1 MPGKPQIATERL
13 NNEDSSVSK
22 VKSDKLAHDAP
33 KRSALR
39 YFGGKWAIA
48 PWVLAHL
55 PPHRIY
61 VEPFGGAASVLLRKQ
76 RSEVEVYNDLDEE
89 IVGLFR
95 VIQDPVQCA
104 ALMRRLRRTPYAR
117 REFELAFEAT
127 QDPVVRAQRTVIRAY
142 QSFHHASVFDPA
154 KRSFAD
160 ARHRTGTGKG
170 KAGEW
175 VTYPRSLAAVQ
186 RRMQGVVIECRD
198 ALAVIKAQ
206 DTPQTLHFVDP
217 PYLPAT
223 RSDTGYRHELTTQQ
237 HIDLLEVLLSCK
249 GMVVLAGY
257 PATLYDEMLAGWRRV
272 ERKHCAAGSLRA
284 RTEVLWISPSAAALL
299 AT

>member
-1 MPGKPQIATERL
+1 M
-13 NNEDSSVSK
+13 
-22 VKSDKLAHDAP
+22 SDKTKQVNNPVRRAV
-33 KRSALR
+33 LR

-76 RSEVEVYNDLDEE
+76 RSEIEVYNDLDGE
-89 IVGLFR
+89 IVSLFR
-95 VIQDPVQCA
+95 VLQDPVTCA
-104 ALMRRLRRTPYAR
+104 GLVRRLRRTPYAR
-117 REFELAFEAT
+117 AEFERAFDPT
-127 QDPVVRAQRTVIRAY
+127 DDPVIRAQRTIVRAY
-142 QSFHHASVFDPA
+142 QSFHHGSVFDCK

-175 VTYPRSLAAVQ
+175 VTYPRGLVAVRQ
-186 RRMQGVVIECRD
+186 RLQGVVIECRD

-206 DTPQTLHFVDP
+206 DTPQTLFFVDP

-223 RSDTGYRHELTTQQ
+223 RSDTGYRHELTTQR
-237 HIDLLEVLLSCK
+237 HAELLQGDGGAGRLPVAALRRDAG
-249 GMVVLAGY
+249 GM
-257 PATLYDEMLAGWRRV
+257 
-272 ERKHCAAGSLRA
+272 AAGGAQALCGG
-284 RTEVLWISPSAAALL
+284 ESAAAHRS
-299 AT
+299 AVDFAACSRGHAWAVKIYCTGCNCWCC

>member
-1 MPGKPQIATERL
+1 M
-13 NNEDSSVSK
+13 NETT
-22 VKSDKLAHDAP
+22 KLAGNPVRRAV
-33 KRSALR
+33 LR

-76 RSEVEVYNDLDEE
+76 RSEIEVYNDLDGE
-89 IVGLFR
+89 IVSLFR
-95 VIQDPVQCA
+95 VLQDPVTCA
-104 ALMRRLRRTPYAR
+104 ELVRRLRRTPYAR
-117 REFELAFEAT
+117 SEFERAFDST
-127 QDPVVRAQRTVIRAY
+127 DDPVIRAQRTIVRAY
-142 QSFHHASVFDPA
+142 QSFHHGSVFDCK

-175 VTYPRSLAAVQ
+175 VTYPRGLVAVRQ
-186 RRMQGVVIECRD
+186 RLQGVVIECRD

-206 DTPQTLHFVDP
+206 DTPQTLFFVDP

-223 RSDTGYRHELTTQQ
+223 RSDTGYRHELTTQR
-237 HIDLLEVLLSCK
+237 HAELLQALLACK

-257 PATLYDEMLAGWRRV
+257 PSQLYDETLVGWRRV
-272 ERKHCAAGSLRA
+272 ERKHCTIAVTRKP
-284 RTEVLWISPSAAALL
+284 RTEVLWISPRAAEAMAEL
-299 AT
+299 